1 MTRETIMTLAVI
13 VCIFG
18 GAAWSDTGFDTPV
31 ISYPCGLTDEAMESG
46 IWGLRQAPGT
56 QYAPSPVWRKE
67 RFDLIAWPV
76 IGGGDTPRVT
86 PVVDQPETSPV
97 PLPAAV
103 WGLLSAIGGL
113 AVMVWRGKRR
123 HG

>member
-1 MTRETIMTLAVI
+1 MTRETIISLAAL

-18 GAAWSDTGFDTPV
+18 NAALSDTGFDTPV
-31 ISYPCGLTDEAMESG
+31 IGYPCGLTDEAMEQG
-46 IWGLRQAPGT
+46 IWGLRQAPGA

-76 IGGGDTPRVT
+76 IGGDDTPRVT

-97 PLPAAV
+97 PLPAAI
-103 WGLLSAIGGL
+103 WGLLSATGGL
-113 AVMVWRGKRR
+113 VGLAWFKRKR
-123 HG
+123 A